1 MKITFILPAIGKKPG
16 QTYLRSWLMEPLTI
30 AVLNSMI
37 PERFEREF
45 FDDRIETINYDTE
58 TDIVFIT
65 VETYT
70 AKRAYYI
77 ASEFRKRGKKVIMGG
92 YHVTLCP
99 EEAILYADSI
109 MVGNADRIISGVLSD
124 IENGTLQP
132 RYDGGTCIMYKMP
145 DRSIYADKMKKY
157 LPVSLVETGRGCYHN
172 CEFCSIAG
180 YYHQCYIHREVA
192 DIIAEIKSCKH
203 KIFFFVDDSIFSN
216 KAFAKELFLE
226 LKKLNII
233 WTTQITLDIAR
244 DDEMLHLMKESGCEM
259 VGFGARFIRDL
270 QRDDIDFYFCSVVAE
285 NTDAR
290 RMFEK
295 SRRLLEMK
303 QTVGYK
309 TYILSPKVK
318 VNAKKHSFTFRRA
331 TESDTDRL
339 IEFLNAEGKK
349 KDMFPVV
356 KSFDAF
362 YNLRA
367 EDFYLL
373 LDGENIIAT
382 TALWNQTEYKQYVV
396 KRYGKIMKL
405 ARVFNPLLS
414 AFRYIKLPKENAPL
428 NFPML
433 AFFLCKNDNTDNYL
447 IFLDEIKREVSKKYG
462 MFVFGLPD
470 GHLARPYADKFPSI
484 SFETKLYEITFP
496 WSEQTYKT
504 PDPKKLFFECGLL

>member
-1 MKITFILPAIGKKPG
+1 MKITFILPAIGKKSG

-45 FDDRIETINYDTE
+45 FDDRIENINYE
-58 TDIVFIT
+58 TGTDMVFIT

-259 VGFGARFIRDL
+259 VLIGFESI
-270 QRDDIDFYFCSVVAE
+270 
-285 NTDAR
+285 
-290 RMFEK
+290 
-295 SRRLLEMK
+295 
-303 QTVGYK
+303 
-309 TYILSPKVK
+309 
-318 VNAKKHSFTFRRA
+318 
-331 TESDTDRL
+331 ESDNLKQMNKGWSERL
-339 IEFLNAEGKK
+339 
-349 KDMFPVV
+349 
-356 KSFDAF
+356 
-362 YNLRA
+362 
-367 EDFYLL
+367 
-373 LDGENIIAT
+373 GERE
-382 TALWNQTEYKQYVV
+382 ALIQ
-396 KRYGKIMKL
+396 KIHDVGIGIY
-405 ARVFNPLLS
+405 AS
-414 AFRYIKLPKENAPL
+414 
-428 NFPML
+428 
-433 AFFLCKNDNTDNYL
+433 
-447 IFLDEIKREVSKKYG
+447 
-462 MFVFGLPD
+462 FVFGFDSDSEETFKTTLAFCQKHQFFVVAFNHLLIFPNTKTYEAFKAD
-470 GHLARPYADKFPSI
+470 GRLISEKWWLEKGYTFGTVTFNPKQITSDHLRACCKSYRKQYFSFKSIFKRGRTMHKRSRGFLINLAYWVINIIFHFEIDKRFGIPI
-484 SFETKLYEITFP
+484 GENLE
-496 WSEQTYKT
+496 E
-504 PDPKKLFFECGLL
+504 KKK